1 MAETPMAMKATDSA
15 RATETDEPEVKTWAE
30 CMESM
35 MTMMT
40 AEVMMMVPAVHL
52 LEQRRWL
59 TLLRHA
65 SDRSRHCGTRH

>member
-30 CMESM
+30 SM
-35 MTMMT
+35 
-40 AEVMMMVPAVHL
+40 EVMMAAESKEVVVPAVDF

-59 TLLRHA
+59 YLRRHA
-65 SDRSRHCGTRH
+65 SGRSRNCGTRH